1 MNYVFRRDVG
11 RTIED
16 SLRTSIIFPDKG
28 TMAEYLKM
36 RFGAYGGIE
45 LLPHDTLTL
54 DHRSDYWNDGDVMVG
69 GERAGYY
76 SKVANV
82 YEQQMLIEYLAGKI
96 AAASNGLFG
105 STNVTAEQIIAGAE
119 DRIDYF
125 EAIMRRK

>member
-1 MNYVFRRDVG
+1 MNYAFRLDVG

-45 LLPHDTLTL
+45 LLPHDMLTL
-54 DHRSDYWNDGDVMVG
+54 DNRPDYRNDGNVMVG
-69 GERAGYY
+69 GERVGYY

-82 YEQQMLIEYLAGKI
+82 YEQQMIIEYLAGKI
-96 AAASNGLFG
+96 AAISNDLFD
-105 STNVTAEQIIAGAE
+105 THVTAEQIIAGVE
-119 DRIDYF
+119 NRIDYF
-125 EAIMRRK
+125 GSMMRRK